1 VFEKIRNPQNPTAE
15 EKELRIIEG
24 DEFLKD
30 GNLYLVDDLVMTGGT
45 LK

>member
-1 VFEKIRNPQNPTAE
+1 MFEKIRNPQNPTAE

-24 DEFLKD
+24 DEFVKGGDLH
-30 GNLYLVDDLVMTGGT
+30 LVDDLVMTGGT